1 MNQSAAKGEETMNS
15 IKTIL
20 HPTDFSDPAQ
30 NSFQF
35 ACALASDLK
44 AHLIVF
50 HVVAPAGA
58 FVDELIDYMS
68 PDHELRAWS
77 RLRDLQQTAQDGF
90 GLEIDIDLSEGD
102 PATEILKT
110 ARQRECDLIVM
121 GTHGKSGL
129 RHLLMGNVAERVVR
143 KAPCPVLTARSPV
156 SQVPSATALFGY
168 ENRTLMSSY

>member
-1 MNQSAAKGEETMNS
+1 MNA

-35 ACALASDLK
+35 ACALAGDLK
-44 AHLIVF
+44 ARLIVF
-50 HVVAPAGA
+50 HVVAHVGA
-58 FVDELIDYMS
+58 MVDDLIDYTS
-68 PDHELRAWS
+68 PDHELKAWS
-77 RLRDLQQTAQDGF
+77 RLRDLQQTAQDGY

-110 ARQRECDLIVM
+110 ARQRPCDLIVM
-121 GTHGKSGL
+121 GTHGRTGL

-143 KAPCPVLTARSPV
+143 KAPCPVLTARSPLNPEYSASTLV
-156 SQVPSATALFGY
+156 SH
-168 ENRTLMSSY
+168 ENRELSTY